1 MPAIVLVLFLQL
13 VPESPRWL
21 LLKDRHE
28 EALESLR
35 RYLGKGLRLDDDIV
49 QDEYKSIKGALEI
62 ERMSKISF
70 KEVILCRDRSS
81 HLKRMLLGMGTQFMQ
96 VSLVKET
103 EIYIADHVEANGW
116 YKCPELLLLDHTRT
130 ESRHDSAHGSR
141 AYRRQR
147 NELLY
152 IDCTRILDHRK
163 SWTEDFDAVW
173 PWPSRVRICYGGYC
187 RRSIG
192 NGSATMGKCCNYI
205 PLLLLRSLW
214 LHLGNGK

>member
-49 QDEYKSIKGALEI
+49 QNEYKSIKGALEI

-96 VSLVKET
+96 VSHIEEFAKCFANDL
-103 EIYIADHVEANGW
+103 EANGW
-116 YKCPELLLLDHTRT
+116 YKCVKLLLFHHSGTK
-130 ESRHDSAHGSR
+130 SRH
-141 AYRRQR
+141 
-147 NELLY
+147 E
-152 IDCTRILDHRK
+152 
-163 SWTEDFDAVW
+163 
-173 PWPSRVRICYGGYC
+173 
-187 RRSIG
+187 
-192 NGSATMGKCCNYI
+192 
-205 PLLLLRSLW
+205 
-214 LHLGNGK
+214 